1 MNLASLLR
9 YMQLYTH
16 LAHNL
21 LGGETFH
28 EDHAFFADLYA
39 GYEADYDSVIERMIG
54 LGEQLD
60 LVKIQKDAASD
71 LKTPKSFDEAYKEI
85 LYCEEELISACE
97 KLAKSASLGTEN
109 MLAGIADKSEA
120 RQYRLK
126 QRLK

>member
-16 LAHNL
+16 ICHNS
-21 LGGETFH
+21 LGGETFLQDH
-28 EDHAFFADLYA
+28 EFFAELYA

-54 LGEQLD
+54 LGEDLD
-60 LVKIQKDAASD
+60 LVKIHKDAISE
-71 LKTPKSFDEAYKEI
+71 LKTPKSLEEAYKEI
-85 LYCEEELISACE
+85 LSCEEELIAACQ

-109 MLAGIADKSEA
+109 MLAGLADKSEA
-120 RQYRLK
+120 RIYKLK